1 MINHSFPGTYETLL
15 SSLSLS
21 MTDTGSNL
29 TRHSSYTWLRD
40 TCEEED
46 TCLLATQLR
55 RRYEEVR
62 SRAMERAG
70 TEDSIA
76 EAEQEEEV
84 IINEIMLTSGMRF
97 RELFVVMLRFLSH
110 LKPPLFH

>member
-1 MINHSFPGTYETLL
+1 MILVTYETLL
-15 SSLSLS
+15 SSLPLSL
-21 MTDTGSNL
+21 TDTASTL

-76 EAEQEEEV
+76 EARQEEEV
-84 IINEIMLTSGMRF
+84 TI
-97 RELFVVMLRFLSH
+97 
-110 LKPPLFH
+110 K